1 MPRRKQTVSFSVHPA
16 LADRFRDA
24 TKEYFGK
31 LGLCFSAGMLMWL
44 EADPETQAR
53 FLKRVFDAEV
63 DDEMLAVL
71 EQAKAEQLK
80 AIKTRDAQ
88 AKPKRGG

>member
-1 MPRRKQTVSFSVHPA
+1 MARRKQTISFSIHPA

-24 TKEYFGK
+24 TKEYYGK

-44 EADPETQAR
+44 EADPEVQADH
-53 FLKRVFDAEV
+53 LKRVFDAEIA
-63 DDEMLAVL
+63 DEMLAVI

-80 AIKTRDAQ
+80 KIKAREDAP
-88 AKPKRGG
+88 KGKRGA